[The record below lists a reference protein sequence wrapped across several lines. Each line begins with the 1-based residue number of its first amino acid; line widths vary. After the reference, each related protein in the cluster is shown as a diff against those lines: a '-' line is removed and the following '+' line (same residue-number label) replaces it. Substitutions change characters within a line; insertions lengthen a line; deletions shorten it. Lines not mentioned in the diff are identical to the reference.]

1 MDDAVVLKSVVV
13 VAFPSVTVPAV
24 RLVLYRF
31 VLDAVVLKKLVVV
44 PAVIERLRSVVR
56 RVFEIEKS
64 EDVALAV
71 EEAISKRR
79 EFVSPLFA

>member
-1 MDDAVVLKSVVV
+1 VVLKSVVV

-56 RVFEIEKS
+56 PVFEIEKS